1 MFRFG
6 SIRTRIIVLTTI
18 PLIAIL
24 VTILASAIHA
34 ANGAVRDRVQQSLV
48 ESGSVFVQML
58 TSRRNELVSMAQVTV
73 RDPRFFAPFSIPAE
87 ERGAE
92 FIPTVGGVASDFLR
106 ITDADFIEIFDP
118 NGKYLMCVTR
128 SGDDAWLNAADKQR
142 LHEQQ
147 PCRSRPP

>member
-6 SIRTRIIVLTTI
+6 RIRTRIIVLTTI

-24 VTILASAIHA
+24 VTILVSAIHA
-34 ANGAVRDRVQQSLV
+34 ANGAVRDRVQQSLS

-106 ITDADFIEIFDP
+106 ITDADFIEIYDP
-118 NGKYLMCVTR
+118 DGKFITCVTR
-128 SGDDAWLNAADKQR
+128 SGDDGWMNG
-142 LHEQQ
+142 
-147 PCRSRPP
+147 

>member
-6 SIRTRIIVLTTI
+6 NLRTRIIALTTV

-24 VTILASAIHA
+24 VTILFSAIHA
-34 ANGAVRDRVQQSLV
+34 ANHAVRERVQQSLA

-73 RDPRFFAPFSIPAE
+73 RDPRFFAPFSIPRE

-92 FIPTVGGVASDFLR
+92 FIPTVGGVASDFCLLY
-106 ITDADFIEIFDP
+106 TSD
-118 NGKYLMCVTR
+118 
-128 SGDDAWLNAADKQR
+128 AAD
-142 LHEQQ
+142 E
-147 PCRSRPP
+147 RSS